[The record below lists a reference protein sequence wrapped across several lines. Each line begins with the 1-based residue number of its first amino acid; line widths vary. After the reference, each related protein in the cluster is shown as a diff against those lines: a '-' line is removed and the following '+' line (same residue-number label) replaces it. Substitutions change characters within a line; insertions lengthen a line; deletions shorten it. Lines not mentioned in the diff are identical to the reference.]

1 VFNYRCTPGPAPGSS
16 TFLNTLKN
24 DSAAATAAAGTLP
37 AVTAPTLVL
46 LAAGM
51 GSRFGGPKQIA
62 PIGPGGSALI
72 DYAARDATAAGF
84 GRLVLVV
91 RGEIAEAVDSHIRQ
105 HWPSELRPEYVRQD
119 LEPAAVAATSAGR
132 QKPLGT
138 AHALVAA
145 APSLEGGPFGVAN
158 ADDLY
163 GASAF
168 ALLADHLGQGGGH
181 ALVGYRLANTLLG
194 DRPVNRALCEVDAAG
209 TVTGIVEGAVHVGPG
224 DDPELTW
231 RPIGAPEADA
241 RVMKGD
247 EPVSM
252 NLWGFTPA
260 ILPVLRSAFA
270 AFSAGDRI
278 AAGDELFLP
287 NVIGE
292 HLRSAGGDLT
302 VTMLASD
309 ARCLGVTHPD
319 DVPLLQERLTGPA
332 W

>member
-1 VFNYRCTPGPAPGSS
+1 
-16 TFLNTLKN
+16 
-24 DSAAATAAAGTLP
+24 
-37 AVTAPTLVL
+37 VTDPTLVL

-62 PIGPGGSALI
+62 PIGPDGSALI
-72 DYAARDATAAGF
+72 DYAARDALDAGF
-84 GRLVLVV
+84 GRLVLIV
-91 RGEIAEAVDSHIRQ
+91 RGEIAEAVEAHVRG

-119 LEPAAVAATSAGR
+119 LEPAAVAATAAGR

-145 APSLEGGPFGVAN
+145 APSLEDGPFAVAN

-163 GASAF
+163 GPAAF
-168 ALLADHLGQGGGH
+168 ALLADHLCQGGGH

-194 DRPVNRALCEVDAAG
+194 DRPVNRAVCEVDAEG
-209 TVTGIVEGAVHVGPG
+209 NVTRIVEGAVHIG
-224 DDPELTW
+224 DDGEFTW
-231 RPIGAPEADA
+231 RPIDAPETEA

-260 ILPVLRSAFA
+260 VLPVLRRAFEE
-270 AFSAGDRI
+270 FSASGAID
-278 AAGDELFLP
+278 AGAELFLP

-292 HLRSAGGDLT
+292 HLRAAGGDMV
-302 VTMLASD
+302 VTMLVSD
-309 ARCLGVTHPD
+309 GRCLGVTHPD
-319 DVPLLQERLTGPA
+319 DVPLLQETLPGPA

>member
-1 VFNYRCTPGPAPGSS
+1 M
-16 TFLNTLKN
+16 
-24 DSAAATAAAGTLP
+24 
-37 AVTAPTLVL
+37 TAPTLVL

-72 DYAARDATAAGF
+72 DYAARDAMAAGF
-84 GRLVLVV
+84 GRLVLIV
-91 RGEIAEAVDSHIRQ
+91 RGEIADAVDAHVQ
-105 HWPSELRPEYVRQD
+105 DHWPAELRPEYVRQD

-145 APSLEGGPFGVAN
+145 APSLDGPFGVAN

-168 ALLADHLGQGGGH
+168 AMLADHLRQGGGH

-194 DRPVNRALCEVDAAG
+194 DRPVNRALCEVDADG
-209 TVTGIVEGAVHVGPG
+209 NITRIVEGAVHVGDG
-224 DDPELTW
+224 ELTW
-231 RPIGAPEADA
+231 RPIGGSDDDA
-241 RVMKGD
+241 RPMKGD

-260 ILPVLRSAFA
+260 ILPVLKD
-270 AFSAGDRI
+270 AFSEFEAGGRI
-278 AAGDELFLP
+278 AAGEELFLP
-287 NVIGE
+287 NVVGE
-292 HLRSAGGDLT
+292 NLRSAGGDLV
-302 VTMLASD
+302 VTMLVSD
-309 ARCLGVTHPD
+309 DRCLGVTHPD
-319 DVPLLQERLTGPA
+319 DVPLLQATLPGPA

>member
-1 VFNYRCTPGPAPGSS
+1 M
-16 TFLNTLKN
+16 
-24 DSAAATAAAGTLP
+24 
-37 AVTAPTLVL
+37 TAPTLVL

-72 DYAARDATAAGF
+72 DYAARDAMAAGF
-84 GRLVLVV
+84 GRLVLIV
-91 RGEIAEAVDSHIRQ
+91 RGEIAEAVENHVRR
-105 HWPSELRPEYVRQD
+105 HWPAELRPEYVRQD
-119 LEPAAVAATSAGR
+119 LEPAAVAAVAAGR

-145 APSLEGGPFGVAN
+145 ASSLDGPFGVAN

-168 ALLADHLGQGGGH
+168 AMLADHLRRGGGH

-194 DRPVNRALCEVDAAG
+194 DRPVNRALCEVDADG
-209 TVTGIVEGAVHVGPG
+209 NVTRIVEGAVHV
-224 DDPELTW
+224 DDSDGALTW
-231 RPIGAPEADA
+231 RPIDAPETDA

-260 ILPVLRSAFA
+260 VLPVLREAFA
-270 AFSAGDRI
+270 EFSASGAI
-278 AAGDELFLP
+278 EAGAELFLP
-287 NVIGE
+287 NVVGE
-292 HLRSAGGDLT
+292 HLRSAGGDLAM
-302 VTMLASD
+302 TMLVSD
-309 ARCLGVTHPD
+309 DRCLGVTHPD
-319 DVPLLQERLTGPA
+319 DVPLLQQTLTGPA

>member
-1 VFNYRCTPGPAPGSS
+1 
-16 TFLNTLKN
+16 
-24 DSAAATAAAGTLP
+24 
-37 AVTAPTLVL
+37 VTAPTLVL
-46 LAAGM
+46 LAAGL

-62 PIGPGGSALI
+62 PIGPDGSALI
-72 DYAARDATAAGF
+72 DYAARDAMAAGF
-84 GRLVLVV
+84 GRLVLIV
-91 RGEIAEAVDSHIRQ
+91 RGEIAEAVESHVRR
-105 HWPSELRPEYVRQD
+105 HWPAELRPEYVRQD
-119 LEPAAVAATSAGR
+119 LEPAAVAAVAAGR

-145 APSLEGGPFGVAN
+145 APSLDGPFGVAN

-168 ALLADHLGQGGGH
+168 ATLADHLRQGGGH

-194 DRPVNRALCEVDAAG
+194 DRPVNRALCEVDADG
-209 TVTGIVEGAVHVGPG
+209 NVTGIVEGAVHVGDG
-224 DDPELTW
+224 GELTW
-231 RPIGAPEADA
+231 RPIGASEAEG

-260 ILPVLRSAFA
+260 ILPVITDAFA

-278 AAGDELFLP
+278 AAGEELFLP
-287 NVIGE
+287 NVVGE
-292 HLRSAGGDLT
+292 DLRAAGGDLV
-302 VTMLASD
+302 VTMLVSD
-309 ARCLGVTHPD
+309 DRCLGVTHPD
-319 DVPLLQERLTGPA
+319 DVPLLQETLTGPA

>member
-1 VFNYRCTPGPAPGSS
+1 
-16 TFLNTLKN
+16 
-24 DSAAATAAAGTLP
+24 
-37 AVTAPTLVL
+37 VTAPTLVL

-72 DYAARDATAAGF
+72 DYAARDAVAAGF
-84 GRLVLVV
+84 GRLVLIV
-91 RGEIAEAVDSHIRQ
+91 RGEIVEAVESHIEK
-105 HWPSELRPEYVRQD
+105 HWPADLRPEYVRQD

-168 ALLADHLGQGGGH
+168 ALLADHLRQGGGH
-181 ALVGYRLANTLLG
+181 TLVGYPLANTLLG
-194 DRPVNRALCEVDAAG
+194 NRPVNRALCAVNAAG
-209 TVTGIVEGAVHVGPG
+209 KVTRIVEGAVEVAVGGDGKPG
-224 DDPELTW
+224 DVELTW

-241 RVMKGD
+241 RVMTGD

-260 ILPVLRSAFA
+260 ILPVMRDAFA
-270 AFSAGDRI
+270 AFSAGDGI
-278 AAGDELFLP
+278 AAGEELFLP

-302 VTMLASD
+302 VTMLVSD
-309 ARCLGVTHPD
+309 DRCLGVTHPD
-319 DVPLLQERLTGPA
+319 DVPLLQETLTGPA

>member
-1 VFNYRCTPGPAPGSS
+1 M
-16 TFLNTLKN
+16 NTLKTGGA
-24 DSAAATAAAGTLP
+24 AAATAPGTLP
-37 AVTAPTLVL
+37 RVTAPTLVL

-72 DYAARDATAAGF
+72 DYAARDAMAAGF
-84 GRLVLVV
+84 GRLVLIV
-91 RGEIAEAVDSHIRQ
+91 RGEIAEAIESHIQ
-105 HWPSELRPEYVRQD
+105 AHWPAELRPEYVRQD
-119 LEPAAVAATSAGR
+119 LEPAAVAAVAAGR

-163 GASAF
+163 GTSAF
-168 ALLADHLGQGGGH
+168 ALLADHLRHGGGH

-194 DRPVNRALCEVDAAG
+194 DRPVNRALCEVDAG
-209 TVTGIVEGAVHVGPG
+209 GNVTGIVEGAVHVGSG
-224 DDPELTW
+224 DGGGDPELTW

-260 ILPVLRSAFA
+260 IVSVLKDAFA

-287 NVIGE
+287 NVVGE
-292 HLRSAGGDLT
+292 HLRSAGGELT
-302 VTMLASD
+302 VTMLVSED
-309 ARCLGVTHPD
+309 RCLGVTHPD
-319 DVPLLQERLTGPA
+319 DVPLLQETLTASA

>member
-1 VFNYRCTPGPAPGSS
+1 M
-16 TFLNTLKN
+16 
-24 DSAAATAAAGTLP
+24 
-37 AVTAPTLVL
+37 TAPTLVL

-72 DYAARDATAAGF
+72 DYAARDAMVAGF
-84 GRLVLVV
+84 ERLVLIV
-91 RGEIAEAVDSHIRQ
+91 RGEIAEAVDAHIRR
-105 HWPSELRPEYVRQD
+105 HWPAELRPEYVRQD
-119 LEPAAVAATSAGR
+119 LEPAAVAAVAAGR

-145 APSLEGGPFGVAN
+145 APSLDGPFGVAN

-168 ALLADHLGQGGGH
+168 AALASHLRQGGGH

-194 DRPVNRALCEVDAAG
+194 DRPVNRALCEVDSDG
-209 TVTGIVEGAVHVGPG
+209 NITGIVEGAVHVGDG
-224 DDPELTW
+224 ELTW
-231 RPIGAPEADA
+231 RPIGASDDDA
-241 RVMKGD
+241 RPMKGD

-260 ILPVLRSAFA
+260 ILPVLEDAFA
-270 AFSAGDRI
+270 QFEASGRI
-278 AAGDELFLP
+278 AAGEELFLP
-287 NVIGE
+287 NVVGE
-292 HLRSAGGDLT
+292 NLVSAGGDLV
-302 VTMLASD
+302 VTMLVSD
-309 ARCLGVTHPD
+309 DRCLGVTHPD
-319 DVPLLQERLTGPA
+319 DVPLLQETLPGPA

>member
-1 VFNYRCTPGPAPGSS
+1 M
-16 TFLNTLKN
+16 
-24 DSAAATAAAGTLP
+24 
-37 AVTAPTLVL
+37 TAPTLVL

-72 DYAARDATAAGF
+72 DYAARDALTAGF
-84 GRLVLVV
+84 GRLVLIV
-91 RGEIAEAVDSHIRQ
+91 RGEIAEAVDAHVRR
-105 HWPSELRPEYVRQD
+105 HWPAELRPEYVRQD
-119 LEPAAVAATSAGR
+119 LEPAAVAATAAGR

-145 APSLEGGPFGVAN
+145 APSLGDGPFGVAN

-168 ALLADHLGQGGGH
+168 AVLADHLRRGGGH

-194 DRPVNRALCEVDAAG
+194 DRPVNRALCEVDTDG
-209 TVTGIVEGAVHVGPG
+209 NITRIVEGAVHVGAG
-224 DDPELTW
+224 ELTW
-231 RPIGAPEADA
+231 RPIGASDDA
-241 RVMKGD
+241 ARPMKGD
-247 EPVSM
+247 EPVST

-260 ILPVLRSAFA
+260 ILPVLADAFA
-270 AFSAGDRI
+270 EFAAGGRI
-278 AAGDELFLP
+278 AAGEELFLP

-292 HLRSAGGDLT
+292 NLRSAGGDLV
-302 VTMLASD
+302 VTMLVSD
-309 ARCLGVTHPD
+309 DRCLGVTHPD
-319 DVPLLQERLTGPA
+319 DVPLLQETLPGPA